1 MAMADGDR
9 IAIGRQTAARLWR
22 VIHNFVASE
31 VGGRAIGM
39 GVGLLAL
46 LVAINGLNV
55 VNSYVGRDFMTAI
68 ERRDRTGFLR
78 EALLYTGVFGLS
90 TIAAVVY
97 RFTEERLGLL
107 WRGWLTHRLTRIYLQ
122 GRLYYRLQAASGGLS
137 NPDQRIADD
146 VRSLT
151 TGTLSLCLIFLN
163 GMFTI
168 VAFSGVLWTISRLL
182 FAVGVGYAMVGSLL
196 AVRFGRPLVRLNYDQ
211 SDREAT
217 FRAELVHVREN
228 AESVALVRR
237 EEHFGFRL
245 ERTIDALIANLRRLI
260 AVNRNL
266 GFFTTG
272 YNYMIQLIPALI
284 VAPLFIRGS
293 AQFGEIPQASMAF
306 AHLVGAFS
314 LVVNQFGQLSSYAAV
329 LARLS
334 ALGEAAETAPSPGT
348 PDIAVADE
356 GGRLAFERLTLRA
369 PQDARL
375 LVRELSLE
383 LVPAACALVVGPHD
397 ATVALERAIAGMW
410 PSGEGRIVRPTDVMF
425 LPERPYLP
433 PGTLRQLLV
442 GANATA
448 LAGEDE
454 HLWGALRIAGVE
466 GAVRRAGGPDVE
478 LNWDNA
484 LSLQEQR
491 LLEIARMLLAA
502 PSFVVLTRLDAHLG
516 AATASEARATLS
528 ARGIGYLALEN
539 EMPAAARFD
548 EIVRIAADGSW
559 TRTVDRSATG

>member
-1 MAMADGDR
+1 MARGNGDA
-9 IAIGRQTAARLWR
+9 ISIGRQTAARLWR
-22 VIHNFVASE
+22 VIRNFASSE
-31 VGGRAIGM
+31 LGGRAIGM
-39 GVGLLAL
+39 GIGLLAL

-68 ERRDRTGFLR
+68 ERRDRAGFVWQ
-78 EALLYTGVFGLS
+78 AILYAGVFGLA

-107 WRGWLTHRLTRIYLQ
+107 WRWWLTHRLVHAYLD
-122 GRLYYRLQAASGGLS
+122 GRLYYRLQSSGGLS

-151 TGTLSLCLIFLN
+151 TGTLSLSLIFLN
-163 GMFTI
+163 GTFTI
-168 VAFSGVLWTISRLL
+168 VAFSGVLWSISRLL
-182 FAVGVGYAMVGSLL
+182 FAVGVGYAVVGSLL

-228 AESVALVRR
+228 AESVALLGR
-237 EEHFGFRL
+237 ERHFASRL
-245 ERTIDALIANLRRLI
+245 GDKVDALTANLRRI
-260 AVNRNL
+260 VAVNRNL
-266 GFFTTG
+266 SFFTTG

-334 ALGEAAETAPSPGT
+334 ALGEAAETAPPLGAPG
-348 PDIAVADE
+348 IGVSE
-356 GGRLAFERLTLRA
+356 NGKRLALERLTLRA
-369 PQDARL
+369 PQDARV
-375 LVRELSLE
+375 LVRELSLG
-383 LVPAACALVVGPHD
+383 LAPGGRALVAGPQD
-397 ATVALERAIAGMW
+397 ATTALERAIAGMW
-410 PSGEGRIVRPTDVMF
+410 PSGEGRVVRPGGVMF

-433 PGTLRQLLV
+433 PGALRHLLV
-442 GANATA
+442 GTNGAASAREN
-448 LAGEDE
+448 DV
-454 HLWGALRIAGVE
+454 WGALRTAGVE
-466 GAVRRAGGPDVE
+466 AAVRRVGGLDVE
-478 LNWDNA
+478 LNWDNE
-484 LSLQEQR
+484 LTLHEQR

-502 PSFVVLTRLDAHLG
+502 PSFIVLMRLDANLG
-516 AATASEARATLS
+516 AVTAAETRAVLS
-528 ARGIGYLALEN
+528 ARGIGYLALES
-539 EMPAAARFD
+539 ETPGGAQFD
-548 EIVRIAADGSW
+548 EVVRIAPDGSW
-559 TRTVDRSATG
+559 TRTVDGAASG